1 MRALVTVLA
10 LAASVTAASAQQT
23 STTYGPNGQ
32 TWRHVHD
39 GNTTTT
45 YAPHGQT
52 YRSVRDGNMTTT
64 YGPNGQTWRTQR

>member
-1 MRALVTVLA
+1 MKALVTVFA

-23 STTYGPNGQ
+23 TMTYGPNGQ

-45 YAPHGQT
+45 YAPNGQT
-52 YRSVRDGNMTTT
+52 YRSVRDGNTTTT